1 MIGYF
6 VAELKNDIAKVF
18 HSVFFTVLW
27 NGTVAIYFC
36 SVLGVAAFLPH
47 T

>member
-6 VAELKNDIAKVF
+6 VAELKNDIAKIF
-18 HSVFFTVLW
+18 HSVFFTVLR
-27 NGTVAIYFC
+27 NGTVAFYFC
-36 SVLGVAAFLPH
+36 SVLGAAAFLPH